1 MLDEDD
7 DGVDLAA
14 VQALHRAGAA
24 LKHAVMVL
32 ERHKE
37 KPMTKKQCSKIL
49 FFSK

>member
-14 VQALHRAGAA
+14 VHALHRAGAA

-32 ERHKE
+32 ERHKQE
-37 KPMTKKQCSKIL
+37 PIITKK
-49 FFSK
+49 